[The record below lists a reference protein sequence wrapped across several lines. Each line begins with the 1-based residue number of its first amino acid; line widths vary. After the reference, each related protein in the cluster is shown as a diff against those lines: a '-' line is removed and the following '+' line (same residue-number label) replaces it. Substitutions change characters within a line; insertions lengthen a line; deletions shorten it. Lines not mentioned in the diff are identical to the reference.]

1 MTCSATKHAI
11 KDITEYVP
19 SSYSGAAFDHAKP
32 MNLNYEFS
40 LLNYS
45 ERLRVEAQDP
55 AERIFTVSATTSKN
69 QLVLNVKFPVNY
81 PNQTAPIFSFL
92 EGTTIDNVSRNNILQ
107 VTIQYKRT

>member
-1 MTCSATKHAI
+1 M

-19 SSYSGAAFDHAKP
+19 SSYSGAGFDRVKP

-55 AERIFTVSATTSKN
+55 AERIFTVSAATSKH
-69 QLVLNVKFPVNY
+69 QLVLNVKFPPNY

-92 EGTTIDNVSRNNILQ
+92 EGTTVDNVSRNNILQ
-107 VTIQYKRT
+107 VTQY